1 MVHNGRKQSKMVQV
15 VQNYQNGQKWSKGTW
30 SKWHK
35 TVEMVKH
42 GGPDFKRSKF
52 RKKGHSTAQKIHLD
66 KFPLYGLPL
75 SIRKAERG
83 LQRINVIAVVA
94 PPLLPPGFKTFF
106 KLHFLTQC
114 ILLLSAPPPFKSR
127 DG

>member
-52 RKKGHSTAQKIHLD
+52 RKK
-66 KFPLYGLPL
+66 
-75 SIRKAERG
+75 
-83 LQRINVIAVVA
+83 
-94 PPLLPPGFKTFF
+94 
-106 KLHFLTQC
+106 
-114 ILLLSAPPPFKSR
+114 
-127 DG
+127 